1 MSVHEFLCH
10 LWYSWTLH
18 CWWFELIGL
27 NHMNQVCDQQCP
39 NPRHVQSSL
48 LGPPQQST
56 ALHPPPLHRSYPS
69 TQDPPRMPLPIGLPG
84 CVLPSPPPVSPP
96 QLPWPISHP
105 VPNAPGVQLL
115 VNQILLFTSPCAPKQ
130 GSSVKAGTVLLP
142 FHLIP
147 SPKQGWA

>member
-18 CWWFELIGL
+18 CWWFELMGL
-27 NHMNQVCDQQCP
+27 NHLNQVCDQQCP

-69 TQDPPRMPLPIGLPG
+69 TQDPLRMPLPIGLPG
-84 CVLPSPPPVSPP
+84 CVLPSHPPVSPP
-96 QLPWPISHP
+96 NFHGPSYIQLQMPLKLSCW
-105 VPNAPGVQLL
+105 LTK
-115 VNQILLFTSPCAPKQ
+115 F
-130 GSSVKAGTVLLP
+130 SSIHFSMCT
-142 FHLIP
+142 
-147 SPKQGWA
+147 